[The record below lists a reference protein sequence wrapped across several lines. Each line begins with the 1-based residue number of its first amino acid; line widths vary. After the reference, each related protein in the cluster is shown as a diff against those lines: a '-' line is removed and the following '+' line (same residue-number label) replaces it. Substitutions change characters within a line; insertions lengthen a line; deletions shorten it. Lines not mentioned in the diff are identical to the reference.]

1 MNASPSFLQS
11 LDFAR
16 HSASSRYMPRP
27 VPLVSRLIGGGA
39 AIVFMALIIQS
50 FFQQDLT
57 AWSIGLVYIFYD
69 TCLLVFTLW
78 QTRSLF
84 NAQQDLGVTNALSAF
99 NRPSLCVIIA
109 AHNEDR
115 ALSVTLSALAAQ
127 TDQPDMIIIA
137 DDGSTDLSADVLT
150 QDYGFE
156 MPGYTQLSGPSP
168 VHHNVYWLRLPHG
181 GKARALNAALAHV
194 KTDLVVTVDADTLL
208 EENAIQAMRQSFVN
222 DRCLVAATGVL
233 TPVCGQTLK
242 GRLFQWFQTYEY
254 VRNFCSRFAWM
265 QVNGLLLISGAFAA
279 FRKEALIKV
288 GGFDPDCLV
297 EDYELIHRLHRWS
310 YENGEHWTV
319 AVVGGA
325 RARTDAPETVSSFL
339 NQRRRWFGGFL
350 QTQRWNRD
358 MVGNGRFGWL
368 GKAMM
373 PVKAL
378 DTLQPLYGIAAFVL
392 LIVFVATGQFN
403 LALPVL
409 FVMLGKII
417 VDITAHFILLSHYR
431 RWTGDRQSEGTVKSL
446 VAALVEPFTF
456 QLLRHA
462 AAALGWWTFLAG
474 NHSWDK
480 QSRAGITGQ
489 VKI

>member
-1 MNASPSFLQS
+1 MNAPPPFSQS
-11 LDFAR
+11 LNFAR
-16 HSASSRYMPRP
+16 HSASSRYTPRP
-27 VPLVSRLIGGGA
+27 VPLVSTLIGGGA
-39 AIVFMALIIQS
+39 AIVFIGLIIQS
-50 FFQQDLT
+50 FFQQDLS

-69 TCLLVFTLW
+69 TCLLAFTLW

-84 NAQQDLGVTNALSAF
+84 TPRQDQGVTKVLDAF

-115 ALSVTLSALAAQ
+115 ALAVTLDALAAQ

-150 QDYGFE
+150 RDYGFE
-156 MPGYTQLSGPSP
+156 PPKISQLSGPSP
-168 VHHNVYWLRLPHG
+168 VQPNVYWLRLAHG
-181 GKARALNAALAHV
+181 GKARALNTALVHV

-208 EENAIQAMRQSFVN
+208 EKNAIQAMRQSFVN
-222 DRCLVAATGVL
+222 DGHLVAATGVL
-233 TPVCGQTLK
+233 TPVCGQTVK

-254 VRNFCSRFAWM
+254 VRNFCSRYAWM

-279 FRKEALIKV
+279 FRRNALIKV

-297 EDYELIHRLHRWS
+297 EDYELIHRLHRYA

-319 AVVGGA
+319 AVVGEA
-325 RARTDAPETVSSFL
+325 RARTDAPETISSFL

-358 MVGNGRFGWL
+358 MVGNRRFGWL

-392 LIVFVATGQFN
+392 LTAFVVTGQFN

-409 FVMLGKII
+409 IVMLGKVF
-417 VDITAHFILLSHYR
+417 VDITAHFVLLSRYR
-431 RWTGDRQSEGTVKSL
+431 RWTGDKQSEGVLKAL
-446 VAALVEPFTF
+446 IAALVEPFTF

-474 NHSWDK
+474 KHSWDK

-489 VKI
+489 AKI